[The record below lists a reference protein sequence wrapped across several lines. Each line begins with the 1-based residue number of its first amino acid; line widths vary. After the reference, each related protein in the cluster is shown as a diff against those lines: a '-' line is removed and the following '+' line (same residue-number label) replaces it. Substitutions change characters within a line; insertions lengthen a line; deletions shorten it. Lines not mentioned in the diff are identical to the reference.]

1 MTHSQTDLRIRR
13 THKLLQEA
21 MIALIAE
28 KGFDAITV
36 GDIADRAMVN
46 RATFYRHYEDKYDLV
61 AKIFEETANEL
72 INNMK
77 YKEHDFQVSDPE
89 HPASIWVQLFE
100 HFGEH
105 GDLYRALLGKNGSSW
120 FADRVRSYTVTV
132 ILDRKSQH
140 EKLKSADPKRQRGPN
155 MPPELPVV
163 LLSHILIGAI
173 TWWLESDRY
182 YSPKQMASWFLGYAF
197 YGYNYACEID
207 IPVSEPQCRGE
218 MTGD

>member
-1 MTHSQTDLRIRR
+1 MTHSQIDLRIRR

-61 AKIFEETANEL
+61 AKIFEETADEL
-72 INNMK
+72 INNMNPQK
-77 YKEHDFQVSDPE
+77 QDFHLQDPDN
-89 HPASIWVQLFE
+89 PATIWVQLFK

-105 GDLYRALLGKNGSSW
+105 ADLYRALLGKNGSSW
-120 FADRVRSYTVTV
+120 FADRVRNYVVTV
-132 ILDRKSQH
+132 ILDLKVQH
-140 EKLKSADPKRQRGPN
+140 EKLNNSVAKTQDRPGIPL
-155 MPPELPVV
+155 ELPVV
-163 LLSHILIGAI
+163 LLSHTLIGAI

-182 YSPKQMASWFLGYAF
+182 YSPRQMASWFLGYTF
-197 YGYNYACEID
+197 YGQNYAACQDVPALEH
-207 IPVSEPQCRGE
+207 QYRGE